1 MNKSNRIF
9 SLWRG
14 RIRQRGASIFQNIVF
29 FFKRILILSQSA
41 RCFEKIN
48 PNLLSRQKETFMTT
62 RYRIVQ
68 NRISTAELND
78 SSIIVCIN
86 PDDQEKKYLVDEL
99 KIDEHTLASAL
110 DPDELSRLEF
120 EPEHTAIIFKRP
132 RNYSGKNQLLFKVSS
147 CGAFLFKDRLV
158 LVMTDDIPLFEGKIF
173 NQVQTL
179 PEVLLKI
186 IFRSISHFV
195 EHLKIFNMITD
206 ELERKINKAM
216 ENKYLL
222 NLFTLEKSLVYYL
235 NSINS
240 NGGLIEKLK
249 YSTAKIGFTPEET
262 ELLDDL
268 IIENSQCYR
277 QAEIHSNILASLMDA
292 RASIVGNNL
301 NVLMKTLNLVTIGI
315 MVPTLVVSI
324 FSMNVPIPGQEHP
337 LSFWLILILAL
348 ASVGGMMLFWK
359 LKKKW

>member
-1 MNKSNRIF
+1 M
-9 SLWRG
+9 
-14 RIRQRGASIFQNIVF
+14 
-29 FFKRILILSQSA
+29 
-41 RCFEKIN
+41 
-48 PNLLSRQKETFMTT
+48 MT
-62 RYRIVQ
+62 RYDIIQ
-68 NRISTAELND
+68 NKIIAAEQESAVIKLF
-78 SSIIVCIN
+78 IN
-86 PDDQEKKYLVDEL
+86 PDENEKKILIEQM

-120 EPEHTAIIFKRP
+120 EPDHTALIFKRP
-132 RNYSGKNQLLFKVSS
+132 RNYSGKNQLLFKVTS
-147 CGAFLFKDRLV
+147 CGMFLFKERLV
-158 LVMTDDIPLFEGKIF
+158 IVMTDEVPLFDGKIF
-173 NQVQTL
+173 SSVQSL
-179 PEVLLKI
+179 PEVMLKV

-240 NGGLIEKLK
+240 NGALIDKLK
-249 YSTAKIGFTPEET
+249 YNAGKIGFTSENM
-262 ELLDDL
+262 ELMDDL

-301 NVLMKTLNLVTIGI
+301 NVLMKTLNIVMLGI
-315 MVPTLVVSI
+315 MVPTFVVSV
-324 FSMNVPIPGQEHP
+324 FSMNVPIPMQEREYA
-337 LSFWLILILAL
+337 FWFILGLAFISVAGVILI
-348 ASVGGMMLFWK
+348 G
-359 LKKKW
+359 KKFRW

>member
-1 MNKSNRIF
+1 LDIF
-9 SLWRG
+9 VGWEKAKN
-14 RIRQRGASIFQNIVF
+14 IRSGTFIYPKELLFYIEEL
-29 FFKRILILSQSA
+29 ILIHNCGSYHPSIWRA
-41 RCFEKIN
+41 RAMI
-48 PNLLSRQKETFMTT
+48 T
-62 RYRIVQ
+62 RYDIVQ
-68 NRISTAELND
+68 NK
-78 SSIIVCIN
+78 IVPVEQESGNIQVFMN
-86 PDDQEKKYLVDEL
+86 PDENEKKYLIEQL

-120 EPEHTAIIFKRP
+120 EPDHTALIFKRP
-132 RNYSGKNQLLFKVSS
+132 RNYSGKNQLLFKVTSS
-147 CGAFLFKDRLV
+147 GVFLFKERLII
-158 LVMTDDIPLFEGKIF
+158 VMTDDVPLFDGKIF
-173 NQVQTL
+173 TTVQTL
-179 PEVLLKI
+179 PEVMLKL

-240 NGGLIEKLK
+240 NGALIDKLK
-249 YSTAKIGFTPEET
+249 YNANKIGFTPENM
-262 ELLDDL
+262 ELMDDL

-277 QAEIHSNILASLMDA
+277 QAEIQSNILASLMDA

-301 NVLMKTLNLVTIGI
+301 NVLMKTLNIIMLSI

-324 FSMNVPIPGQEHP
+324 FSMNVPIPGQQYQH
-337 LSFWLILILAL
+337 SFWLIMILAI
-348 ASVGGMMLFWK
+348 ASIGIIMLIWK
-359 LKKKW
+359 KKKW